1 MDRRTHDRLPCFQA
15 PMLQN
20 EYSSPSV
27 IGAGALGIVD
37 IDGLRDAPVVADK
50 LALNCRQDRVGVQT
64 FAERN
69 KINFSRH
76 WSRTGALTGTELL
89 GNCCGQQIHGQYAYH
104 RKWPIEPPQSPH
116 SYPRAANLGAT
127 PHTHNRASDP
137 QRLTPTNCRACK
149 TDALYCDAR
158 SYAVMGDGRQVIGRR
173 YDAAWMI
180 PRRARRNAAHLSEN
194 ARWSR

>member
-1 MDRRTHDRLPCFQA
+1 MLSSSDVTKRVFVSFSHWRRRT
-15 PMLQN
+15 
-20 EYSSPSV
+20 
-27 IGAGALGIVD
+27 GIVD
-37 IDGLRDAPVVADK
+37 IDGLRDAPVRADK

-76 WSRTGALTGTELL
+76 WSRTGALNGTELL

-127 PHTHNRASDP
+127 PHTQSRFRSATSDTHQP
-137 QRLTPTNCRACK
+137 PRL
-149 TDALYCDAR
+149 
-158 SYAVMGDGRQVIGRR
+158 
-173 YDAAWMI
+173 
-180 PRRARRNAAHLSEN
+180 
-194 ARWSR
+194 